1 MGVGHIHAGTTSLNK
16 SLLQAVNALDYRFV
30 KGTGTVISY
39 DEVTSN
45 FNSLCPYPK
54 QEVRKLQNVVAS
66 GDNEQIRQC
75 IDGLLQYIIDR
86 DMPIYLARS
95 VCADVLKSLLTDSQ
109 NSIIDAYQ
117 LSQML
122 MQVSKAESINELIE
136 LINSVRAELDNPLT
150 TIQSANDNQLL
161 NDILSYIGENYHRCD
176 FSMQEVAVH
185 FSMLPSNLSSFFKD
199 NMQCTMLDYL
209 IELRMNLA
217 KELLRTTTLPLQ
229 EICERVGYYNVSSF
243 SRRFKTYEGITP
255 NTYRFQNQ

>member
-1 MGVGHIHAGTTSLNK
+1 MS
-16 SLLQAVNALDYRFV
+16 
-30 KGTGTVISY
+30 
-39 DEVTSN
+39 SN
-45 FNSLCPYPK
+45 FNARYPYPK
-54 QEVRKLQNVVAS
+54 QEVRKLQNLIAS
-66 GDNEQIRQC
+66 GDNTQMRQC
-75 IDGLLQYIIDR
+75 IDDLIRYIIDR
-86 DMPIYLARS
+86 DMPTFLARS
-95 VCADVLKSLLTDSQ
+95 ICADVLKSLLTDSQ

-117 LSQML
+117 LSEML
-122 MQVSKAESINELIE
+122 MQLSKAETINELLEIV
-136 LINSVRAELDNPLT
+136 NSVREKLERPMEG
-150 TIQSANDNQLL
+150 IQSTNDNQLL
-161 NDILSYIGENYHRCD
+161 NEILSYIGENYHRCD

-229 EICERVGYYNVSSF
+229 DICERVGYYNVSSF